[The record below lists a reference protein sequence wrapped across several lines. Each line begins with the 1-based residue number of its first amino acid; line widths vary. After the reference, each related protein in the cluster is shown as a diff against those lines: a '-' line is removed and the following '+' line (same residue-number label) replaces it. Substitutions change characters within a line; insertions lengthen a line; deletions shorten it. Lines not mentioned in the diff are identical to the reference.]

1 MTTAE
6 TNPAAQWSRLLVEAI
21 SRPGLMLA
29 AYSHFHNYSVGNQLL
44 AFAQCSERGIEPG
57 PIATFQTWKQRGR
70 FVRKGE
76 KALVLCMPMTFKSR
90 DDKEKRVTLFAF
102 KPRWFVLAQTEGEEQ
117 PPVELPEWSH
127 TTALDA
133 LGITETPF
141 GMINGNV
148 QGYARQRSISISPI
162 AAIPHK
168 TRFHELAHVLLG
180 HTAEADFSDGEELTR
195 DLREVE
201 AECVAL
207 ICCESLGLT
216 GAEFCRGYIQEWLGE
231 RQEIPERSA
240 QRIFSAADAIL
251 KAGVPQETA
260 IAA

>member
-1 MTTAE
+1 MTTA
-6 TNPAAQWSRLLVEAI
+6 NPAQWSRLLIEAV
-21 SRPGLMLA
+21 SKPGLMLA

-44 AFAQCSERGIEPG
+44 AITQCSQREIEPG
-57 PIATFQTWKQRGR
+57 PIATFLTWKQRGR

-76 KALVLCMPMTFKSR
+76 RALMLCMPMSFRSK
-90 DDKEKRVTLFAF
+90 DDPNANYTAFVF
-102 KPRWFVLAQTEGEEQ
+102 KPRWFVLSQTEGEEQ
-117 PPVELPEWSH
+117 PPVELPTWSH
-127 TTALDA
+127 TVALDA

-141 GMINGNV
+141 ELTDGNV
-148 QGYARQRSISISPI
+148 QGYARKRSISVSPI

-180 HTAEADFSDGEELTR
+180 HTAEADFSDGEALPR

-201 AECVAL
+201 AECVAF
-207 ICCESLGLT
+207 ICGESLGLS
-216 GAEFCRGYIQEWLGE
+216 GAEYSRGYIQEWLGD

-251 KAGVPQETA
+251 KAGMPQQ
-260 IAA
+260 IPMAA